1 MKTLTFLPLTLLL
14 SVAVS
19 AQVGIGTTTPNS
31 MLDVRGSFSMNF
43 RSFTSNT
50 TVGEN
55 DHTLVFTGTSDVT
68 ITLPDASLCIG
79 RQYLIKNASAV
90 GVTPSVTLATSGMQ
104 RIDGFGNL
112 VLSSANEAVLLV
124 SNGTNWEIAS
134 QTNVAIVPNTWTMGG
149 NILSAEKNFG
159 TLSNHALPFI
169 TNGTEKLRITECGKL
184 GLGTNNPITESHI
197 VSGGATSNIATS
209 YIRGM
214 AITGPGSYGFAGPGF
229 YLENTDNPTGK
240 KLFKI
245 NYTANGGSESYVNFQ
260 AVSDNGGAN
269 VNANILAVSH
279 AGRVGVGTATFN
291 ATNPEKFLVDA
302 GNTASYNVITGKGLI
317 NNAMLLS
324 IQNNSAGTN
333 SSANVAAMAD
343 NASETINFV
352 RMGINSSTNAAV
364 TIIGGNNTAYL
375 YGTGSDFVIGNATAN
390 KNIIFFTGGTAT
402 SNERMRLGATGLTP
416 GTDNSYTLGSS
427 TRRWSQVW
435 SANGVIQTSDAR
447 LKTNIHDLPYG
458 LNDLMKLRPVAYNW
472 KAQPEMAKVG
482 LIAQEVQKVIPEVI
496 TGDPATDTLG
506 MNYAELVPVLINAI
520 KDLKQQVDELRKQVE
535 QNSKKNK

>member
-1 MKTLTFLPLTLLL
+1 MKTLTFLSLTLLL

-31 MLDVRGSFSMNF
+31 MLDVRGSFSINF

-68 ITLPDASLCIG
+68 VTLPDASLCIG
-79 RQYLIKNASAV
+79 RQYLIKNASVV
-90 GVTPSVTLATSGMQ
+90 GITPSVTLATSGMQ
-104 RIDGFGNL
+104 RIDGFGNM

-134 QTNVAIVPNTWTMGG
+134 QTNVTIVPNTWTMGG
-149 NILSAEKNFG
+149 NTLSTEKNFG

-169 TNGTEKLRITECGKL
+169 TNGTEKLRITESGKL

-197 VSGGATSNIATS
+197 VSGGAVSSIATS

-229 YLENTDNPTGK
+229 YLENTDNPVGK

-324 IQNNSAGTN
+324 IQNNSAGSN

-352 RMGINSSTNAAV
+352 RMGINSSSNTSS
-364 TIIGGNNTAYL
+364 TIMGGNNTAFL
-375 YGTGSDFVIGNATAN
+375 YGTGNDFVIGNATAN

-416 GTDNSYTLGSS
+416 GTDNSYALGSS

-482 LIAQEVQKVIPEVI
+482 LIAQDVQKIIPEVV
-496 TGDPATDTLG
+496 TGDPTTDTLG

-520 KDLKQQVDELRKQVE
+520 KDLKMQLDELKKQIE
-535 QNSKKNK
+535 QTNKKQ